1 MHGEMNVGTSATKIY
16 DSLTLAIRPKSLMA
30 LHFKKFSNE
39 KAKLSI
45 NSFGKYVV
53 NTYYVQIFG

>member
-1 MHGEMNVGTSATKIY
+1 
-16 DSLTLAIRPKSLMA
+16 MA